1 MILDTYEKN
10 FLNKKI
16 KGRSIMGTNKRFGLV
31 SIFCLVMVVIMPF
44 GVSYGESKS
53 AQTLKIGYPVALTG
67 FYSEA
72 DTQHAQGAKIFQD
85 WINQRGGITIKGQKY
100 NIEVVCEDI
109 KGTND
114 GSVAAAQKL
123 INVDGIKFMIVSGPP
138 PFSIGVGVVAE
149 PAKVLRVVTYNCY
162 TPDEMSKKTPYAF
175 VCPHNSLLGTPGAL
189 SYLKHAYPN
198 VKRVAWAIPA
208 DGSPPYLSPITEKA
222 IKDAGYKITKRVE
235 WSWGTVDWT
244 PIGTTLLGGKPDAVM
259 FMNGGPMAVG
269 GMMKALRELGFK
281 GPLGAMCPDNIYAL
295 LGIVGPEATDIFIHS
310 IKADAPEMTS
320 VAKELIKIG
329 LSSGLALPAS
339 PDWVWVATA
348 LWPLVQAIEAAQ
360 SFDPTVVK
368 NVFEKMKVMQTPY
381 GAGHLCGLKTFGIAH
396 MITAPQPMTA
406 IEKGTIKWIGW
417 QPAPDLP

>member
-1 MILDTYEKN
+1 
-10 FLNKKI
+10 
-16 KGRSIMGTNKRFGLV
+16 
-31 SIFCLVMVVIMPF
+31 
-44 GVSYGESKS
+44 
-53 AQTLKIGYPVALTG
+53 LTG

-85 WINQRGGITIKGQKY
+85 WINRRGGVTIKGQKY

-123 INVDGIKFMIVSGPP
+123 INVDGIKFLIVSGPP

-162 TPDEMSKKTPYAF
+162 TPDEMSEKTPYAF

-189 SYLKHAYPN
+189 SYLKQAYPK
-198 VKRVAWAIPA
+198 VKKVAWAIPA

-222 IKDAGYKITKRVE
+222 IKDAGYEITKRVE
-235 WSWGTVDWT
+235 WSWGTVDWSPT
-244 PIGTTLLGGKPDAVM
+244 GTTLLGGKPDAVM
-259 FMNGGPMAVG
+259 FMNGGPLAVG
-269 GMMKALRELGFK
+269 GMMKALREQGFK

-295 LGIVGPEATDIFIHS
+295 LGIVGPEASDIFIHS
-310 IKADAPEMTS
+310 IKADAPEMTP

-329 LSSGLALPAS
+329 LAAKLELPAA

-360 SFDPTVVK
+360 SLDPTVVK
-368 NVFEKMKVMQTPY
+368 DAFEKMKVIQTPY
-381 GAGHLCGLKTFGIAH
+381 GAGHLCGLKTFGIPH
-396 MITAPQPMTA
+396 MITSPQPMTA
-406 IEKGTIKWIGW
+406 IEKGTIKWIGF
-417 QPAPDLP
+417 QPAPNLP